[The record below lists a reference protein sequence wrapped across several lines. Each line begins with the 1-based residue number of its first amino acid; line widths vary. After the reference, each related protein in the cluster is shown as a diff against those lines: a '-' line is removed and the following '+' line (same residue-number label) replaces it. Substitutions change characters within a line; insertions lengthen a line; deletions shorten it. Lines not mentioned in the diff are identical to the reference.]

1 MIYFMKTNSDI
12 DKKYLLK
19 VKDLDDKDKPREK
32 LATFGPSSLTSPE
45 LLAIIFG
52 AGTTKEEVLSMSAR
66 IMKEY
71 GEKSIISQ
79 IDPKIVQKEFD
90 IPLNK
95 ACQVV
100 ACFELGRRFFKEKKN
115 GLVTVRGAKQVFEYL
130 KDMGK
135 LQKEYF
141 RGIYL
146 DSRYRIIHDEVISI
160 GSLTSNIVHPREVF
174 KPAIEHSATAL
185 IVAHNHPS
193 GDPKP
198 SPADIEMTEQ
208 LVKVGKILNIELLD
222 HVIIAGNK
230 FSSIP
235 AEYE

>member
-1 MIYFMKTNSDI
+1 MKTNFDTN
-12 DKKYLLK
+12 KKYLLK
-19 VKDLDDKDKPREK
+19 VKEMNNEDRPREK
-32 LATFGPSSLTSPE
+32 LVALGPGALTSPE
-45 LLAIIFG
+45 LLAIILG
-52 AGTTKEEVLSMSAR
+52 TGTTKEEVLSMSAR

-79 IDPKIVQKEFD
+79 VDPKVVEKEFD

-100 ACFELGRRFFKEKKN
+100 ACFELGRRFFKEKKS
-115 GLVTVRGAKQVFEYL
+115 GLVTMRGARNAFEYL

-198 SPADIEMTEQ
+198 SGADIEMTEQ
-208 LVKVGKILNIELLD
+208 LIKVGKILNIELLD
-222 HVIIAGNK
+222 HIVIAGNK
-230 FSSIP
+230 FSSVP
-235 AEYE
+235 VVYE